1 MISKGN
7 FLQIE
12 IFFFAGGIYIYGSVV
27 QESDLLDGRG
37 GISNPGKC
45 WMDKD
50 NFGLTSGQDGSEVE
64 YFIILFILLT
74 YLRIFA
80 GY

>member
-12 IFFFAGGIYIYGSVV
+12 IFLLAGEIDISGSVV

-45 WMDKD
+45 WIDKD
-50 NFGLTSGQDGSEVE
+50 NFGLTSGQDGSVVG
-64 YFIILFILLT
+64 YFLLRKLFIL
-74 YLRIFA
+74 
-80 GY
+80 